1 MVIARCLVAIAIVGG
16 GLGCESATRRHDTV
30 VPAEPTHDAMG
41 VRWWTATPPCPAG
54 STLAGTAPPEGDLVW
69 CEKDGLQHGPATSF
83 YPDGSR
89 RSDATYV
96 DGELEGAWKQY
107 FHGGK
112 PRTAGTFAKGKETGT
127 WRVWFASGGLSTE
140 RTYLADADG
149 EGATT
154 VRVREFRPGGRKLRE
169 GTLVDG
175 AKHGRWVEY
184 TDKGEAL
191 RQVWDHGR
199 RVSGVD
205 WHVGVKECDEY
216 VAKYTKCVEAQ
227 KDPTQREQFRESLR
241 WTVQSWRD
249 ALAQG
254 GKPTDIAA
262 QCKAASTAM
271 KQSAASM
278 GCAW

>member
-1 MVIARCLVAIAIVGG
+1 MIVRRVIAMVFIGSVLGCGG
-16 GLGCESATRRHDTV
+16 GTQRRDTIT
-30 VPAEPTHDAMG
+30 PKEPTHDAMG
-41 VRWWTATPPCPAG
+41 LRWWTASPPCPAG
-54 STLAGTAPPEGDLVW
+54 STLAGDAPPKGDLVW
-69 CEKDGLQHGPATSF
+69 CEKDGLQHGTATSF

-89 RSDATYV
+89 KSDATYAN
-96 DGELEGAWKQY
+96 GELEGPWKQY

-112 PRTAGTFAKGKETGT
+112 PRTAGTFTKGRETGT
-127 WRVWFASGGLSTE
+127 WKVWFASGGLSTE
-140 RTYLADADG
+140 RIYLAA
-149 EGATT
+149 EAGAKDET
-154 VRVREFRPGGRKLRE
+154 VRVREFRPGGKKLRE

-175 AKHGRWVEY
+175 QKHGRWVEY

-205 WHVGVKECDEY
+205 WVVGVKECDEY
-216 VAKYTKCVEAQ
+216 VAKHTKCVEAQ
-227 KDPTQREQFRESLR
+227 KDATQREQFRESLR

-249 ALAQG
+249 GLAQG

-262 QCKAASTAM
+262 QCKAASDAM

-278 GCAW
+278 GCTW